1 MKEVHFC
8 HANGFPAKVYSPIFE
23 NINSANIH
31 SIPIL
36 GCSENGVDQGIDSL
50 AEELI
55 CEIEKKS
62 DSPVVGI
69 GHSMGGTIVFLAATK
84 RPDLFSDVI
93 LLEPVLWGAG
103 RRFVMRAMK
112 RIGLGNVGNPAVRTL
127 KRRNHFSSMEEVRD
141 YFSKKRIF
149 NTMDS
154 RCFEQYMAHGIV
166 PYGKGFRLAIQ
177 PNLESSLF
185 NCQLAE
191 FPKEAYSTK
200 GTIVYANNSN
210 TLFPTDVN
218 WLKKKLIGFNF
229 HEVDG
234 GHMFPVENTKVV
246 EQLINNILNGNLKQ
260 ANS

>member
-23 NINSANIH
+23 NVRYANIH

-36 GCSENGVDQGIDSL
+36 GCSEKGIDQGIDSL

-55 CEIEKKS
+55 FEIERKS
-62 DSPVVGI
+62 KIPVVGI
-69 GHSMGGTIVFLAATK
+69 GHSMGGSIVFLAATK

-103 RRFVMRAMK
+103 RRFVMRVMK
-112 RIGLGNVGNPAVRTL
+112 KMGLGNVGNPAVRTL
-127 KRRNHFSSMEEVRD
+127 RRRNHFSSMEEVRG
-141 YFSKKRIF
+141 YFSKKRMF
-149 NTMDS
+149 NTLDG
-154 RCFEQYMAHGIV
+154 RCFEEYMAHGIV
-166 PYGKGFRLAIQ
+166 PYEKGFKLAI
-177 PNLESSLF
+177 PPSLESSLF
-185 NCQLAE
+185 DCQLVN

-218 WLKKKLIGFNF
+218 WLKRKLRGFNF
-229 HEVDG
+229 CEVDG
-234 GHMFPVENTKVV
+234 GHMFTVENTKMT
-246 EQLINNILNGNLKQ
+246 EQLNNNILNGSLER
-260 ANS
+260 